1 MSGNAQGSPDHD
13 RATESKFKYRF
24 LRFREICLAV
34 SLLFLVFSFIFDLI
48 DICLVFIAEAPP
60 SATKSKMGLE
70 LFYVTGFVF
79 QLIGFVNSWT
89 PALEEGVK
97 KETTSPE
104 SVNSSQDSE
113 SKPGEDVRPPF
124 NVPATNTNTNQQ
136 PNTDQGS
143 INQPLLG
150 ATNEPPVKKSPRRCC
165 GSAPWTAFWV
175 FLTYLIVYALHIVCV
190 IELQGYRPMNYFMV

>member
-13 RATESKFKYRF
+13 RATESKFKCRF

-34 SLLFLVFSFIFDLI
+34 SLLFLVLSFIFDLI

-79 QLIGFVNSWT
+79 QLIGFVMSWT
-89 PALEEGVK
+89 PALEEWVK
-97 KETTSPE
+97 KETTSKTG
-104 SVNSSQDSE
+104 QDL
-113 SKPGEDVRPPF
+113 RPPSS
-124 NVPATNTNTNQQ
+124 VPATDPNTNPP

-190 IELQGYRPMNYFMV
+190 IELQGYRPLNYFMV